1 MSTFGFIDIFNNVH
15 VLLIYHGGQIYWWR
29 GGFPDKTT
37 DLLQVADKHYNSK
50 MFHLPLITG
59 RLWFMVF
66 NATFNNISVIS

>member
-50 MFHLPLITG
+50 MFHLQHY
-59 RLWFMVF
+59 
-66 NATFNNISVIS
+66 VIKFVSDLRQVGGFLHQ